1 MKYKN
6 GFSEQ
11 KDCDIYKQRPFMS
24 IKHIF
29 PKSCYSFKQL
39 SFLPQV
45 QNLKKIYAG
54 NFFSAGVDTSTPAQY
69 IFHVYLVVNINRELK
84 FKMVVTVGLQ
94 DISHTGILICFHFI
108 RLLFKN

>member
-69 IFHVYLVVNINRELK
+69 IFHVYLVVNPK
-84 FKMVVTVGLQ
+84 
-94 DISHTGILICFHFI
+94 
-108 RLLFKN
+108 

>member
-24 IKHIF
+24 IKHI
-29 PKSCYSFKQL
+29 S
-39 SFLPQV
+39 
-45 QNLKKIYAG
+45 
-54 NFFSAGVDTSTPAQY
+54 STPAQY